1 MQGTT
6 TELLLMLV
14 LVTLSAF
21 FSATETA
28 YSSLNRARL
37 KSLADRGQKRA
48 ADTLALADLLLHHE
62 HDLIRKAT
70 GWMLR
75 EVGKKDKTRLCRFLD
90 SRYRNM
96 PRTTLRYA
104 IERFTPEERKHY
116 MQN

>member
-28 YSSLNRARL
+28 YSSFNRARL

-48 ADTLALADLLLHHE
+48 ADTWPW
-62 HDLIRKAT
+62 RTGMTSCFPPFSWAT
-70 GWMLR
+70 ISSISPW
-75 EVGKKDKTRLCRFLD
+75 
-90 SRYRNM
+90 
-96 PRTTLRYA
+96 PRWAR
-104 IERFTPEERKHY
+104 
-116 MQN
+116 